1 MKLTKS
7 KLKQLIRE
15 EIDWHDPEKGYET
28 VADRKF
34 AERPPDVEGA
44 GADRQLVYMM
54 ENLGTLDNVA
64 QVLEL
69 VAGDIPEFMQIFQN
83 RYDQLISR

>member
-1 MKLTKS
+1 MKITKTR
-7 KLKQLIRE
+7 LRQIIQE
-15 EIDWHDPEKGYET
+15 ELEWWGPERPGYET
-28 VADRKF
+28 TAD
-34 AERPPDVEGA
+34 AVGAEGA
-44 GADRQLVYMM
+44 VGADRQLVYMM